1 MSGGMSARDR
11 VLARRSSIAANRSK
25 GLKTYKFKAGITKFR
40 IVPLSSDKSLPFER
54 KFGKTYLKGF
64 DGKSFF
70 GIMDRSITYDEP
82 SDPIRELIFDAM
94 RQAPDE
100 ETKKHYQSMLAGTR
114 FVFNALILDDKD
126 QSPTE
131 PVLLEMSETA
141 FDTILNQFMIW
152 SEADPDY
159 DLAAL
164 DTGHVFTVEKTGQG
178 IDTRYSFQVTPQKM
192 PLPEKILEKA
202 IDLDAW
208 IESQVEGLEA
218 KALEFLG
225 RVNGAVGITTTI
237 PAGALSHHAPSNT
250 NAAAVPPT
258 QQTMS
263 TAAVTSVV
271 EDIED
276 AEIVEIAEQVAVDP
290 VAAAVAAAAAAEPA
304 PVAAPVA
311 EAPAPAA
318 APAASVEEADLEAI
332 LAQLNN
338 GG

>member
-11 VLARRSSIAANRSK
+11 VMARRSSIAANRSK
-25 GLKTYKFKAGITKFR
+25 GLKTYKFKAGVTKFR
-40 IVPLSSDKSLPFER
+40 ILPLSADKTVPFER

-70 GIMDRSITYDEP
+70 GIIDRSITYDEP

-94 RQAPDE
+94 RQSPDD

-131 PVLLEMSETA
+131 PVLVEMSETA
-141 FDTILNQFMIW
+141 FDTILSQFMIW

-178 IDTRYSFQVTPQKM
+178 IDTRYTFQVTPQKM
-192 PLPEKILEKA
+192 PLPEKILEKV

-237 PAGALSHHAPSNT
+237 PAGALSHHTPPAPAPAAT
-250 NAAAVPPT
+250 N
-258 QQTMS
+258 TMS
-263 TAAVTSVV
+263 SAAVTSVV

-276 AEIVEIAEQVAVDP
+276 AVIAEIVNE
-290 VAAAVAAAAAAEPA
+290 AAAAPEPT
-304 PVAAPVA
+304 P
-311 EAPAPAA
+311 APAPAPAPA

-332 LAQLNN
+332 LAQLN
-338 GG
+338 G

>member
-11 VLARRSSIAANRSK
+11 VMARRSSIAANRSK
-25 GLKTYKFKAGITKFR
+25 GLKTYKFKAGVTKFR
-40 IVPLSSDKSLPFER
+40 ILPLSADKTVPFER

-70 GIMDRSITYDEP
+70 GIIDRSITYDEP

-94 RQAPDE
+94 RQSPDD

-131 PVLLEMSETA
+131 PVLVEMSETA
-141 FDTILNQFMIW
+141 FDTILSQFMIW

-178 IDTRYSFQVTPQKM
+178 IDTRYTFQVTPQKM
-192 PLPEKILEKA
+192 PLPEKILEKV

-237 PAGALSHHAPSNT
+237 PAGALSHHTP
-250 NAAAVPPT
+250 PPT
-258 QQTMS
+258 PAPAATNTMS
-263 TAAVTSVV
+263 SAAVTSVV

-276 AEIVEIAEQVAVDP
+276 AVIAEIVNE
-290 VAAAVAAAAAAEPA
+290 AAAAPEPT
-304 PVAAPVA
+304 P
-311 EAPAPAA
+311 APAPAPAPAPEPAPA

-332 LAQLNN
+332 LAQLN
-338 GG
+338 G

>member
-25 GLKTYKFKAGITKFR
+25 GLKTYKFKAGVTKFR
-40 IVPLSSDKSLPFER
+40 ILPLSTDKTVPFER

-70 GIMDRSITYDEP
+70 GIIDRSITYDEP

-100 ETKKHYQSMLAGTR
+100 ETKDHYKSMLAGTR
-114 FVFNALILDDKD
+114 YVFNALIIDDKD

-131 PVLLEMSETA
+131 PVLVEMSETA
-141 FDTILNQFMIW
+141 FDTILSQFVIW

-164 DTGHVFTVEKTGQG
+164 DTGHVFTVEKTGSG
-178 IDTRYSFQVTPQKM
+178 LDTRYTFQVTPQKM
-192 PLPEKILEKA
+192 PLPEKILEKV

-225 RVNGAVGITTTI
+225 RVNGAVGITTTV
-237 PAGALSHHAPSNT
+237 PAGALTHHAPTTDAPPAVAAAAAPAMS
-250 NAAAVPPT
+250 AAAVT
-258 QQTMS
+258 TL
-263 TAAVTSVV
+263 V

-276 AEIVEIAEQVAVDP
+276 AEIEQIAEQVVSDP
-290 VAAAVAAAAAAEPA
+290 VAAAVAAAATP
-304 PVAAPVA
+304 AAPVA
-311 EAPAPAA
+311 EPAPAA
-318 APAASVEEADLEAI
+318 APAASIDEVSLESI
-332 LAQLNN
+332 LDQLNN
-338 GG
+338 G